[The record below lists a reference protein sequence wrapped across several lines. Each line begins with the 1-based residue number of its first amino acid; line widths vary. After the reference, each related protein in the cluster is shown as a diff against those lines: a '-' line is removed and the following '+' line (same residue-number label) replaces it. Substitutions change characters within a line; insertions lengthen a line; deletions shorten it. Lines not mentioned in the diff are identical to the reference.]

1 MKINPVVWYEIYV
14 NDLQRARLFYETV
27 FKTELSELPTP
38 DTGQDVKMLAFPM
51 EMQGDGAS
59 GALVKMK
66 GFEAGGNG
74 TLVYLRSDDCS
85 IEEGRILKN
94 GGKIVQSKQSLGEF
108 GFMVLAYDTEGNM
121 FGIHSEK

>member
-1 MKINPVVWYEIYV
+1 M
-14 NDLQRARLFYETV
+14 
-27 FKTELSELPTP
+27 EL
-38 DTGQDVKMLAFPM
+38 
-51 EMQGDGAS
+51 QGDGAS